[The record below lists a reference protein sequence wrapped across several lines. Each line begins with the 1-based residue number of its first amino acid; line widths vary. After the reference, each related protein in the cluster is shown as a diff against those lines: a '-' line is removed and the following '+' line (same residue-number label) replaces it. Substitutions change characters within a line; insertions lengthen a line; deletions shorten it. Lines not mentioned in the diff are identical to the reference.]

1 VKTLLCTPQEH
12 WWGEARRNNISAETE
27 PMLLNKNKRSFRLPG
42 FLGASLQ
49 NRSRETEKCP
59 GVGDCLLLDL
69 SKGFFAVADAS
80 DRNPTASRDFMKLF
94 SKMLSG
100 IDALSADYV
109 YEDEEVNSLQEQ
121 IKGKAELLMKS
132 LSFRDGCTFTGILIL
147 KTRKG
152 LGGMMLHTGDSFL
165 IACDLHS
172 GNTNQLT
179 KDNFWMVGRSQH
191 FFQIEKLHINNET
204 RLLLS
209 TDGFGNIPVPEGRS
223 REEYVL
229 KLFQSLS
236 VDQIPD
242 SFFDRSANLDTV
254 WDDTAIIAIDPM
266 AMARFSVCFI
276 FGGTSPTEEKDFSE
290 GKKQG
295 MYKDQ
300 YLPFAIPINDQV
312 DNILLL

>member
-1 VKTLLCTPQEH
+1 MLLSIPQEH
-12 WWGEARRNNISAETE
+12 WWGEARRNNISAESE
-27 PMLLNKNKRSFRLPG
+27 SMLLNKNSRSFRIPG
-42 FLGASLQ
+42 FVGASLQ
-49 NRSRETEKCP
+49 GKSSGAENCP

-80 DRNPTASRDFMKLF
+80 DRNPTASRDFMKMF

-121 IKGKAELLMKS
+121 IKTKAELLLQS

-172 GNTNQLT
+172 GNAYQLT

-209 TDGFGNIPVPEGRS
+209 TDGFGNIPVPVGIG

-229 KLFQSLS
+229 KMFESLS
-236 VDQIPD
+236 VDEIPD
-242 SFFDRSANLDTV
+242 SFFDRVDHIDTA
-254 WDDTAIIAIDPM
+254 WDDTAIIAINPT
-266 AMARFSVCFI
+266 AMTRFSVCFI
-276 FGGTSPTEEKDFSE
+276 LGGTSPTEEKAFSE

-295 MYKDQ
+295 IYKDQ
-300 YLPFAIPINDQV
+300 YLPFAIPVNDQA